1 MIHLRDLANLF
12 LSAYETPT
20 SFGRYFGVY
29 KSLHWQEIYHECQKL
44 IPNMIM
50 PAPVT
55 GELIKPTQI
64 DFTRRD
70 SLNVKIRD
78 FSSTLEST
86 INWIKS
92 KPFE

>member
-1 MIHLRDLANLF
+1 
-12 LSAYETPT
+12 
-20 SFGRYFGVY
+20 
-29 KSLHWQEIYHECQKL
+29 
-44 IPNMIM
+44 MIM

-55 GELIKPTQI
+55 GELIKPTQF